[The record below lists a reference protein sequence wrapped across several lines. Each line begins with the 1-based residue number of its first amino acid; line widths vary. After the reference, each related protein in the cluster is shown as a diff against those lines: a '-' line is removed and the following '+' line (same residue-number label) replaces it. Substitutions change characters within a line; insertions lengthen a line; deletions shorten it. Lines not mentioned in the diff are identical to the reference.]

1 MWKENELF
9 KSSPL
14 SNVTKDLDLAWEEGT
29 VYRYDCMRAIEAECD
44 PDYDNGSSPV
54 KVQKEIQE
62 KIESIPLPPGYSMRW
77 MGEIKQQAES
87 NEASWV

>member
-1 MWKENELF
+1 MKVLLSGGMKASDVENELF

-44 PDYDNGSSPV
+44 P
-54 KVQKEIQE
+54 E
-62 KIESIPLPPGYSMRW
+62 
-77 MGEIKQQAES
+77 
-87 NEASWV
+87 WV